1 MHDVILRVEDLR
13 THYLDKDTVVKAVD
27 GVSFE
32 LRRGTTLGIVGESG
46 CGRLLQPDLP
56 GARGELRGRPQT
68 GARPGPAG
76 RRGSGHA
83 CQVLH
88 QYLQGRR
95 ALLI

>member
-46 CGRLLQPDLP
+46 CGRLL
-56 GARGELRGRPQT
+56 
-68 GARPGPAG
+68 
-76 RRGSGHA
+76 
-83 CQVLH
+83 
-88 QYLQGRR
+88 
-95 ALLI
+95 

>member
-1 MHDVILRVEDLR
+1 MHDVILRVEDVR
-13 THYLDKDTVVKAVD
+13 THYLDKDTVVMAVD

-68 GARPGPAG
+68 GARPGEGA
-76 RRGSGHA
+76 A
-83 CQVLH
+83 AV
-88 QYLQGRR
+88 R
-95 ALLI
+95 ARSCTSTSRASSSR